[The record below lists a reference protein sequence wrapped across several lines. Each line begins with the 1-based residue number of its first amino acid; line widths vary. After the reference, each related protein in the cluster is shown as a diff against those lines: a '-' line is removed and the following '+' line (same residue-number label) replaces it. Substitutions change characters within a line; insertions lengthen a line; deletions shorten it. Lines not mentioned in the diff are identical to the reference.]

1 MKFYEVKVF
10 TDLKAPIHFQK
21 SPEAIGKLISTALIN
36 GGYTQHSEKKPKPYV
51 FSNLGKADEKGYFKK
66 GEIVF
71 RSFDENLAKMVAKEL
86 SFYEDN
92 IFKISSISFKDI
104 PYKFINAIVSVNP
117 VFVKLSDSGKFWTL
131 NESDLN
137 TLLKALQANILRKY
151 ESFFNEKLTP
161 QNSFIEYFQIKNNVP
176 QSFYYKGGKLFGNKF
191 YIVPRSDE
199 VSQKLAFTALACGLG
214 HLNSTVGGGFC
225 NLLQNDIF

>member
-104 PYKFINAIVSVNP
+104 PYKFINAIVSINP

>member
-1 MKFYEVKVF
+1 MKFYKVKVF

-104 PYKFINAIVSVNP
+104 PYKFINAIVSINP

>member
-104 PYKFINAIVSVNP
+104 PYKFINAIVSINP

-137 TLLKALQANILRKY
+137 TLLKALQANLLRKY

-214 HLNSTVGGGFC
+214 HLNSTVGGGFIKK
-225 NLLQNDIF
+225 LK